1 MAPFKGPKAAGGRAA
16 TVGQNQ
22 LAGIVLALSAILL
35 FSLMDLQA
43 KYLGQT
49 FPVPQIVWARYFG
62 NFAVMVVIFWPK
74 RGFNLLR
81 TKRPGLQI
89 FRSLLLVLCTVIFFT
104 AIQYMPLADA
114 VSISFISPLLVT
126 ALSVP
131 FLGEVVGRRR
141 WSAVGIGFIGAM
153 IIVRPGMG
161 VMHWAAWMLLGLAL
175 AYALYQITTRMLSK
189 TDDPMATLFISA
201 LVGAVLT
208 SLVVPFY
215 WQTPESIVIWLLLAL
230 MGIMG
235 GLGHYAV
242 IRSFEFAP
250 VAVLAPLSYTALL
263 WNTLFG
269 YLVFSDL
276 PDHWTLI
283 GAAILV
289 ATGIYILYREGVRD
303 ESATRKHAK

>member
-1 MAPFKGPKAAGGRAA
+1 MPGRIR
-16 TVGQNQ
+16 GQNQ
-22 LAGIVLALSAILL
+22 LLGILL
-35 FSLMDLQA
+35 TLVAMLLLSLMDLLA
-43 KYLGQT
+43 KYLGQSL
-49 FPVPQIVWARYFG
+49 PVAQIVWARYF
-62 NFAVMVVIFWPK
+62 FQCIIMAAFFWPR
-74 RGFNLLR
+74 RGLGLIR
-81 TKRPGLQI
+81 TARPGLQL

-104 AIQYMPLADA
+104 AIKYMSLADA
-114 VSISFISPLLVT
+114 VAISFVSPLMVT

-131 FLGEVVGRRR
+131 LLGEVVGRRR
-141 WSAVGIGFIGAM
+141 WSAVAIGFVGAM